1 MPNTRHRTGDICESI
16 LAEYL
21 LRKNWWVFVP
31 LSGHGPVDVIA
42 ITPEAEVF
50 LFDSKADRF
59 RKNPNRNVCN
69 RIYRVRSDIQ
79 KQLNVRIAY
88 VNEDTRE
95 IHFVP
100 SL

>member
-1 MPNTRHRTGDICESI
+1 MPDTRHQTGDVCESI

-21 LRKNWWVFVP
+21 LRKDWWVFLP
-31 LSGHGPVDVIA
+31 LSSYGPVDVVA
-42 ITPEAEVF
+42 ITPEAEIF

-59 RKNPNRNVCN
+59 RKIQNN
-69 RIYRVRSDIQ
+69 RIYRVRSALQ
-79 KQLNVRIAY
+79 KKLNVRMAY
-88 VNEDTRE
+88 VNENTRT

>member
-1 MPNTRHRTGDICESI
+1 MAFFAHLTGDICESV

-21 LRKNWWVFVP
+21 LRKGWWVFIP
-31 LSGHGPVDVIA
+31 LTKQGPVDVIA
-42 ITPEAEVF
+42 ITPEAEIF

-59 RKNPNRNVCN
+59 RVNPGRDKRD
-69 RIYRVRSDIQ
+69 RIHRKRSVLQ

-88 VNEDTRE
+88 VNENTRE

-100 SL
+100 PL

>member
-1 MPNTRHRTGDICESI
+1 MPNTRHQTGDVCESI

-21 LRKNWWVFVP
+21 LRKGWWVFIP
-31 LSGHGPVDVIA
+31 LGKHGPIDVIA
-42 ITPEAEVF
+42 ITPEAEIF

-59 RKNPNRNVCN
+59 RKNPNRNMDH
-69 RIYRVRSDIQ
+69 RIHRKRSNLQ

-88 VNEDTRE
+88 VNENTRE